1 MTRTR
6 PTIVLAILVAILAPL
21 VTPPALAQD
30 TRSADITRIDYE
42 FERSGVRFYVDADLY
57 NMRSQAAFV
66 TIWFVDSGNN
76 YLANAG
82 NGSDYEDSQGNLSVW
97 DVVNPC
103 CDSTEY
109 SRANGHTIDLFVPY
123 SQFPSVDYDYT
134 YRAYVNIQAKSDN
147 ATLAEGWLDQPIQ
160 VNGADDPYGYQ
171 VWLSIRGITVTN
183 IQEDG
188 FLEDGAD
195 EPMLTYSLGEVT
207 ADNYAGAF
215 DAYVWADT
223 VHTGDQVG
231 SDPFSWVYVDVAA
244 NSAVVMWIELDE
256 IDDYSAAQQY
266 IGAVNGILGTLS
278 LVTTPF
284 KLAPPYA
291 AGITIAAFIS
301 GMADLTVNLIAL
313 LDPNDVFGSPQE
325 VMVPDN
331 LRAIAATGDPWDSWY
346 RFYNDNY
353 DYTVNFSVFVLPYY
367 RQRPAD

>member
-134 YRAYVNIQAKSDN
+134 YRAYVIIQAKSDN

-256 IDDYSAAQQY
+256 ID
-266 IGAVNGILGTLS
+266 
-278 LVTTPF
+278 
-284 KLAPPYA
+284 
-291 AGITIAAFIS
+291 AAFIS